1 MIDKRVH
8 AMAEAMA
15 GIKDGDTVLLGGF
28 GSVGQPDALLD
39 GLIET
44 GARDLVV
51 VANNAGSGQV
61 GLARLME
68 LRRVRRIIC
77 SFPRSQ
83 GSVVF
88 EALYRAGEIELE
100 IVPQGTLAERLRAGG
115 AGIPA
120 FYTPAGVGTQVADG
134 GLPMLYGPGGTIR
147 KASEKKDHRTFDGRE
162 YALEMAI
169 TGDFAIVKAWRGD
182 RHGNLLFRESSR
194 NFNPLCAM
202 AAKVTIAEVEELVEP
217 GELDPDAV
225 HLPGIF
231 VQRIVQGSGYLK
243 TIENRTVRKR
253 ATAGSA

>member
-100 IVPQGTLAERLRAGG
+100 IVPLGTMAERMRAAG
-115 AGIPA
+115 AGVGA
-120 FYTPAGVGTQVADG
+120 FYTPTAVGTQLARG
-134 GLPMLYGPGGTIR
+134 KETREIN
-147 KASEKKDHRTFDGRE
+147 GRMMVLE
-162 YALEMAI
+162 YALP
-169 TGDFAIVKAWRGD
+169 GDVALVEAWQAD
-182 RHGNLLFRESSR
+182 RWGNLTYNKSGR
-194 NFNPLCAM
+194 NFNAVM
-202 AAKVTIAEVEELVEP
+202 ATAARTTIVQAHHIVEL
-217 GELDPDAV
+217 GALDPEAIAT
-225 HLPGIF
+225 PGIF
-231 VQRIVQGSGYLK
+231 VDRVLHVPGV
-243 TIENRTVRKR
+243 E
-253 ATAGSA
+253 A